1 MRTWCAL
8 LGGCS
13 DVRFLLA
20 ACLVSDG
27 GSVVSGV
34 SSRALCHV

>member
-34 SSRALCHV
+34 SSRAVCHV